1 MLFSEV
7 LLICRLTF
15 NGCQK
20 PRPDVTFVGSL
31 FDFIEHL
38 GVSMRD
44 KSGPRMRLQLR
55 DALSKVVKSYPTLGV
70 EQSTWALL
78 SVAAEGISLIPREE
92 ERNDL
97 IGKCGL
103 LLVNASLHLSDD
115 DSFGNSEE

>member
-20 PRPDVTFVGSL
+20 PRPDVIGHL

-38 GVSMRD
+38 GASMRD
-44 KSGPRMRLQLR
+44 KSGPRMRRQLR

-78 SVAAEGISLIPREE
+78 SVAAEGISLISRED

-97 IGKCGL
+97 IGNCGL
-103 LLVNASLHLSDD
+103 
-115 DSFGNSEE
+115 